1 MSKCGKMTEDE
12 ILKAMTDF
20 PIPDSLTKMEED
32 LEVLFMDEWGE
43 AWFKKEMKTAI
54 QVLTPGNR
62 KTVTMLKQIMKEDLP
77 KMTFDEYWIGSK
89 AVGKEDFRV
98 YARTVYF
105 LAAMKI
111 LKGEGHKFSK

>member
-20 PIPDSLTKMEED
+20 PIPDSLTK
-32 LEVLFMDEWGE
+32 MDEWGE

>member
-62 KTVTMLKQIMKEDLP
+62 KTVTMLKQIMKED
-77 KMTFDEYWIGSK
+77 
-89 AVGKEDFRV
+89 VRV